1 MIEGQAQT
9 AEEATPTDEQ
19 VAALLALLAEAARAG
34 PETVG
39 RFVSPR
45 PGILEE
51 ASARRHQLVLGRRGV
66 GKSTLLRKVAA
77 GGKEANREVIFID
90 VETLRGRPY
99 PDVLIVLLS
108 RLLKDLESRLR
119 RGGLLVRFKRRRLL
133 RRVRRLSELMDRLL
147 KEPQIAE
154 RTVKELQSE
163 SHRTVKRLGGRGQI
177 KMALP
182 HKAGTGSSSV
192 DAGIASE
199 SDKDNQ
205 TEMAS
210 EAHFERTKMDGL
222 SEAAILISSVLGAA
236 HDELKVPTLVVLDD
250 FYHIRLA
257 DQPEVLA
264 YLHQVVKELDIY
276 LKVCGVK
283 HRLNTYEDGDPPVGM
298 EPGHD
303 ADQIALDVTLERFE
317 PAKDFLEKVLG
328 GITEKVGVEVNSL
341 ITEGGRE
348 RLVLAA
354 GGVAR
359 DYLSAVRGALRN
371 ATERPTSATRIRN
384 RITAEDVA
392 RAASDLYEQKQE
404 ELKKDAGEEAEALRS
419 RLSEI
424 INFAVET
431 NRTNVLLVE
440 ATKLQE
446 EDWGKQ
452 VQGLVD
458 LRLLHKVETLSTKRG
473 GESYA
478 GRKFAAFTL
487 DLAAWTSTR
496 SERIVPLDFWKAAEK
511 QKMRQVK
518 FIYTPELAAAA
529 KLRTRASKPGEEPAQ
544 PEPALLVGEQL
555 TLDDTGLAAEGD
567 SVDDRGASTDSVL

>member
-1 MIEGQAQT
+1 MESSKSTPDPT
-9 AEEATPTDEQ
+9 APNDEQ
-19 VAALLALLAEAARAG
+19 VAKLLALLAEAARAG

-51 ASARRHQLVLGRRGV
+51 ASARRHQLVHGRRGV
-66 GKSTLLRKVAA
+66 GKSTLLRRVAA
-77 GGKEANREVIFID
+77 GGSGVSREVIFID

-99 PDVLIVLLS
+99 PDVLIELLA

-119 RGGLLVRFKRRRLL
+119 RDGLMVRLKRRRLL
-133 RRVRRLSELMDRLL
+133 RRVRRVSDLMDRLL
-147 KEPQIAE
+147 KEPQTAE
-154 RTVKELQSE
+154 LTVKELRSE
-163 SHRTVKRLGGRGQI
+163 SRHTARRLGGSGQI
-177 KMALP
+177 KVTIP
-182 HKAGTGSSSV
+182 HKLVTGSGSV
-192 DAGIASE
+192 DAGMTKE
-199 SDKDNQ
+199 SDKGNK
-205 TEMAS
+205 TEAAS
-210 EAHFERTKMDGL
+210 EAHYERTKMDGL

-276 LKVCGVK
+276 LKICGVK

-298 EPGHD
+298 EPDHD
-303 ADQIALDVTLERFE
+303 ADQIALEVTLERFE
-317 PAKDFLEKVLG
+317 SAKEFLEKVLA
-328 GITEKVGVEVNSL
+328 GITERVNVDLETL
-341 ITEGGRE
+341 ITDGGRE
-348 RLVLAA
+348 RLVLAS

-371 ATERPTSATRIRN
+371 ATERPASGTRIRN
-384 RITAEDVA
+384 KITAEDVA
-392 RAASDLYEQKQE
+392 RAASALYEQKQE

-424 INFAVET
+424 IDFAIEA
-431 NRTNVLLVE
+431 NRTNVFLVE

-452 VQGLVD
+452 IQGLVD

-473 GESYA
+473 GETYA
-478 GRKFAAFTL
+478 GRKFTAFTL

-496 SERIVPLDFWKAAEK
+496 SERIAPMDFWKTSEK

-518 FIYTPELAAAA
+518 LIYTPELAAEA
-529 KLRTRASKPGEEPAQ
+529 KSRGKNAKAGESSPP
-544 PEPALLVGEQL
+544 PEPVLAVGEQL
-555 TLDDTGLAAEGD
+555 TLNDTGLAEQAESRQG
-567 SVDDRGASTDSVL
+567 

>member
-1 MIEGQAQT
+1 MESSSAT
-9 AEEATPTDEQ
+9 AEQAAPTDKQ
-19 VAALLALLAEAARAG
+19 VASLLALLAEAARAG

-45 PGILEE
+45 PGILQE
-51 ASARRHQLVLGRRGV
+51 ASARRHQLVHGRRGV

-77 GGKEANREVIFID
+77 GGRKSGREVIFID
-90 VETLRGRPY
+90 METLRGRPY
-99 PDVLIVLLS
+99 PDVLIELLA
-108 RLLKDLESRLR
+108 RLLIDLEQRLKDAGLVTRLR
-119 RGGLLVRFKRRRLL
+119 RTGLL
-133 RRVRRLSELMDRLL
+133 RRVRRLAELLDNLL
-147 KEPQIAE
+147 REPLVAE
-154 RTVKELQSE
+154 LTVKELRSE
-163 SHRTVKRLGGRGQI
+163 SRRTAKQLGIRGRLKVLI
-177 KMALP
+177 P
-182 HKAGTGSSSV
+182 HKAGAASGSLDVSLIK
-192 DAGIASE
+192 G
-199 SDKDNQ
+199 SDVGNQ
-205 TEMAS
+205 TDAAS

-222 SEAAILISSVLGAA
+222 SEAAVGISSVLGAA

-250 FYHIRLA
+250 FYHVKLT

-276 LKVCGVK
+276 LKICGVK
-283 HRLNTYEDGDPPVGM
+283 HRLHTYDDGDPPVGM

-317 PAKDFLEKVLG
+317 SARVFLEQVLA
-328 GITEKVGVEVNSL
+328 GITENVGVKVEAL
-341 ITEGGRE
+341 ITDGARE
-348 RLVLAA
+348 RLVLAS

-359 DYLSAVRGALRN
+359 DYLSVVRGALRN
-371 ATERPTSATRIRN
+371 ATERPASATRIRN

-419 RLSEI
+419 RLAEI
-424 INFAVET
+424 INFAVES

-446 EDWGKQ
+446 EDWGQQ

-473 GESYA
+473 GENYA

-496 SERIVPLDFWKAAEK
+496 SERITPINFWKTSEH
-511 QKMRQVK
+511 QKMRQTRL
-518 FIYTPELAAAA
+518 IYTPARAAEAKTGPKKPHRVVKTDASSGLA
-529 KLRTRASKPGEEPAQ
+529 P
-544 PEPALLVGEQL
+544 GEQL
-555 TLDDTGLAAEGD
+555 TFDDTGLAGD
-567 SVDDRGASTDSVL
+567 SDGDA

>member
-1 MIEGQAQT
+1 MEGSTTT
-9 AEEATPTDEQ
+9 AEGAAPSDEQ

-34 PETVG
+34 PDTVG

-51 ASARRHQLVLGRRGV
+51 ASARRHQLVHGRRGV

-77 GGKEANREVIFID
+77 GGSEANREVIFID

-99 PDVLIVLLS
+99 PDVLIELLA
-108 RLLKDLESRLR
+108 RLLKDLELRLR
-119 RGGLLVRFKRRRLL
+119 RGGFVVRMKRSRLL
-133 RRVRRLSELMDRLL
+133 RRVHRLSDLMDRLL

-154 RTVKELQSE
+154 LTVKALRSE
-163 SHRTVKRLGGRGQI
+163 SRRTTKRLGGSGQFKVTI
-177 KMALP
+177 P
-182 HKAGTGSSSV
+182 HKAGTGSGSIN
-192 DAGIASE
+192 AAMTKE
-199 SDKDNQ
+199 SDTGNRR
-205 TEMAS
+205 ESAS

-222 SEAAILISSVLGAA
+222 SEAAILISNVLGAA

-283 HRLNTYEDGDPPVGM
+283 HRLNPYEDGDPPVGM

-317 PAKDFLEKVLG
+317 PAKEFLEQVLA
-328 GITEKVGVEVNSL
+328 GITEKAGIDVDAL

-348 RLVLAA
+348 RLVLAS

-371 ATERPTSATRIRN
+371 ATERPASGTRIKN

-473 GESYA
+473 GENYA

-496 SERIVPLDFWKAAEK
+496 SERIAPMDFWKTSEK

-518 FIYTPELAAAA
+518 LIYTPELAAAA
-529 KLRTRASKPGEEPAQ
+529 KSSAKDSHAGEQAPEI
-544 PEPALLVGEQL
+544 EPALAAGEQL
-555 TLDDTGLAAEGD
+555 TFDDTGLAGEAGGD
-567 SVDDRGASTDSVL
+567 DG

>member
-1 MIEGQAQT
+1 MESS
-9 AEEATPTDEQ
+9 TPTPDQAAPSDEQ
-19 VAALLALLAEAARAG
+19 VAKLLALLAEAARAG

-51 ASARRHQLVLGRRGV
+51 ASARRHQLVHGRRGV
-66 GKSTLLRKVAA
+66 GKSTLLRRVAA
-77 GGKEANREVIFID
+77 GGSGISREVIFID

-99 PDVLIVLLS
+99 PDVLIELLA

-119 RGGLLVRFKRRRLL
+119 RDGLMVRLKRRRLL
-133 RRVRRLSELMDRLL
+133 RRVRHVSDLMDRLL
-147 KEPQIAE
+147 KEPQTAE
-154 RTVKELQSE
+154 HTVKELRSE
-163 SHRTVKRLGGRGQI
+163 ARHTVRRLGGSGQI
-177 KMALP
+177 KTTIP
-182 HKAGTGSSSV
+182 HKVAAGSGSV
-192 DAGIASE
+192 DAGMTKE
-199 SDKDNQ
+199 SDEGNK
-205 TEMAS
+205 TEAAS
-210 EAHFERTKMDGL
+210 EAHYERTKMDGL
-222 SEAAILISSVLGAA
+222 SEAAIPISSVLGAA

-276 LKVCGVK
+276 LKICGVK

-298 EPGHD
+298 EPDHD
-303 ADQIALDVTLERFE
+303 ADQIALEVTLERFE
-317 PAKDFLEKVLG
+317 SAKEFLEKVLT
-328 GITEKVGVEVNSL
+328 GITEKVNVDLEAL
-341 ITEGGRE
+341 ITDGGRE
-348 RLVLAA
+348 RLVLAS

-371 ATERPTSATRIRN
+371 ATERPASGTRIRN
-384 RITAEDVA
+384 KITAEDVA
-392 RAASDLYEQKQE
+392 RAASALYEQKQE

-424 INFAVET
+424 IDFAIEA
-431 NRTNVLLVE
+431 NRTNVFLVE

-446 EDWGKQ
+446 ENWGKQ
-452 VQGLVD
+452 IQGLVD

-473 GESYA
+473 GETYA
-478 GRKFAAFTL
+478 GRKFTAFTL

-496 SERIVPLDFWKAAEK
+496 SERIAPMDFWKTSEK

-518 FIYTPELAAAA
+518 LIYTPDLATEA
-529 KLRTRASKPGEEPAQ
+529 KSRGKNAKAGERPPA
-544 PEPALLVGEQL
+544 PEPVLAIGEQL
-555 TLDDTGLAAEGD
+555 TLDDTGLADEAESPQGCGG
-567 SVDDRGASTDSVL
+567 RASP